1 MAGMGAN
8 WTFRPSLAADAPW
21 MAEVRAETMRPD
33 LERLGVFDEKRVR
46 TRFLDAFAPA
56 HTRVIVVDAQ
66 DAGLV
71 AVRPDGDELWIEH
84 FYLSPHHQ
92 GQGIGGQVLRRIVAR
107 AGDRAGDLRL
117 DVLRGSAAQ
126 RLYERHGFVLYS
138 EDGVDLFLRYSPQ

>member
-1 MAGMGAN
+1 MGAN

-46 TRFLDAFAPA
+46 TRFLDVFTPA

-71 AVRPDGDELWIEH
+71 AVRPAGDELWIEH
-84 FYLSPHHQ
+84 FYLSPRYQ
-92 GQGIGGQVLRRIVAR
+92 GQGIGGQVLHRIVAES
-107 AGDRAGDLRL
+107 GDRAGDLRL